1 MTEANVMRDKLNQW
15 REREKERASKLR
27 DLRISLAQ
35 IRALNNAQEI
45 KPRKWSPLEAKQSNP
60 SITESVPNSQSSE
73 KENSVNGSQDLPSK
87 KRRLMDFPPSRSS
100 QEMISNDND
109 AHTIST
115 NNTKESQSSN
125 TSQDLLYQKLHV
137 VEAKFEAVLAE
148 NATQAA
154 RYELQE
160 RQLRRL
166 HEEQLHSM
174 TKSHEEQMK
183 SLAKV
188 HEAALKALSERN
200 AHLEQEARTKCELHK
215 ASLKLLSERNAH
227 LSQEAETKERLH
239 EVEMKELSTK
249 LHDATSKLTAIKEEF
264 DVHCCPHAGTD
275 LTRLL
280 DEVEEQIMLDLGDAQ
295 AAVSMLADLKKKLRQ
310 YAIWVKSHDDDLTT
324 LQFSN
329 QVYLQQ
335 INHLQQKVLALQR
348 EVTTLNERNA
358 RMEQEAADARQD
370 LLDEVEQMNLTVVP
384 ALEKAMKQNQQLREE
399 IAELRA
405 SSAAASS

>member
-1 MTEANVMRDKLNQW
+1 
-15 REREKERASKLR
+15 
-27 DLRISLAQ
+27 
-35 IRALNNAQEI
+35 
-45 KPRKWSPLEAKQSNP
+45 
-60 SITESVPNSQSSE
+60 
-73 KENSVNGSQDLPSK
+73 
-87 KRRLMDFPPSRSS
+87 MDFPPSRSS